1 MERKKI
7 IKHIKAKVSWI
18 ISVAFAL
25 VLTALLSW
33 MVEHRS
39 LEFSAFP
46 IMILRVMLG
55 VATLQW
61 VIKITLGGVHQR
73 EIVEEHNK
81 AYAIIVLAFAIVIAA
96 GVCSF

>member
-7 IKHIKAKVSWI
+7 VKRVKAKLSWI

-25 VLTALLSW
+25 SLTALLSW
-33 MVEHRS
+33 MVDNGS

-46 IMILRVMLG
+46 VMILRIMVG

-73 EIVEEHNK
+73 EIVKEHNS
-81 AYAIIVLAFAIVIAA
+81 AYAIIVLAFAIVIA
-96 GVCSF
+96 GGILSF